1 MVVDFYKMD
10 EEFWDFQKEKKL
22 SYSRIN
28 MTAFFFWGGGGVIL
42 KGQTPHLIAIFN
54 MTVPFFFPVNSIGS
68 VINHFI
74 NAQLAHC
81 TPL

>member
-28 MTAFFFWGGGGVIL
+28 MTAFFFWGGGG
-42 KGQTPHLIAIFN
+42 GHFERPNTP
-54 MTVPFFFPVNSIGS
+54 SYS
-68 VINHFI
+68 HF
-74 NAQLAHC
+74 
-81 TPL
+81 

>member
-28 MTAFFFWGGGGVIL
+28 MTAFFFLGGGGV
-42 KGQTPHLIAIFN
+42 GG
-54 MTVPFFFPVNSIGS
+54 GS
-68 VINHFI
+68 F
-74 NAQLAHC
+74 
-81 TPL
+81 